1 MIVNNKNRQ
10 FELVENWCP
19 TQGRINI
26 LQDYSNL
33 VGLHFFSLRF
43 CPFSIILSS
52 FFFHLSSFFFLLKKK
67 NIRASLV
74 KILSA
79 NQFELIEKKRRRPEA
94 VAELRRS
101 YEKQKTLHFSMKGF

>member
-33 VGLHFFSLRF
+33 VGLQFFSLRF
-43 CPFSIILSS
+43 CPFSIIFLLSS
-52 FFFHLSSFFFLLKKK
+52 FFFLLSSFFFLLSSFFFLLSSFFFLLKE

-79 NQFELIEKKRRRPEA
+79 NQFELI
-94 VAELRRS
+94 
-101 YEKQKTLHFSMKGF
+101 